1 MKNLKRYVSVICL
14 VSLLM
19 SCFALPAMAAPVGE
33 QRMTIDEIANT
44 YSSNAVYTNTLN
56 LDTGEGDLVQ
66 VLIADELLGT
76 VTYGDIY
83 DIVIENELSDG
94 DVIEINETG
103 LLENSCLADSTE
115 EVLYLNSDGSI
126 AEPETPQSRWKW
138 YDLIL
143 NIKSTWW
150 YGSEYVAKDV
160 FIASAA
166 RGEVYTLTKK
176 FKSSL
181 SLSLEAGATY
191 SNITGKIA
199 STSTVSY
206 EVEKSHKYTGPSE
219 SSSYNSVEF
228 RVKFYAKKCYV
239 TQAVTGNISDH
250 TSYYY
255 ATYVVPTRYLSYS
268 IYHKV

>member
-1 MKNLKRYVSVICL
+1 
-14 VSLLM
+14 M
-19 SCFALPAMAAPVGE
+19 SCFALTAMAATADE
-33 QRMTIDEIANT
+33 QVMTIDEIADT
-44 YSSNAVYTNTLN
+44 YSSNALYTNTLN
-56 LDTGEGDLVQ
+56 LKTGKNSSIQ
-66 VLIADELLGT
+66 VLIPDELLGT

-83 DIVIENELSDG
+83 DIVSENELSDG
-94 DVIEINETG
+94 DVIEINEIG
-103 LLENSCLADSTE
+103 LIENTCFEDSIE

-126 AEPETPQSRWKW
+126 ADPGNAQSRWKW

-143 NIKSTWW
+143 TIETSWR

-160 FIASAA
+160 FIASVA

-181 SLSLEAGATY
+181 SLSLEAGSTY
-191 SNITGKIA
+191 SDVTGKIA

-206 EVEKSHKYTGPSE
+206 EVEKSHQYTGPSE

-239 TQAVTGNISDH
+239 TQAVTGDISDH
-250 TSYYY
+250 TSNYN

-268 IYHKV
+268 IYRSV